1 MHGSQIG
8 GHGGLPFSP
17 SPQAV
22 AWSRRVENERMAKEI
37 KQHLFSILN
46 ESREVL
52 GKSQD
57 ICHGGRPNLRHL
69 TMAPEGFSTRMHGSQ
84 IGGHGGLPFSPSL
97 QAVAWSRRVE
107 NERMAKE
114 IKQHLFSSQSCSE
127 LDKLTWD
134 LNQLEST
141 MSQIL
146 GGLGIL
152 LATTA
157 MDRLLWSSG
166 NARMTKIFVGP
177 KAVLGS
183 LTKEYMLTH
192 GGPVALHGFGYP
204 RLVLF
209 WV

>member
-1 MHGSQIG
+1 
-8 GHGGLPFSP
+8 
-17 SPQAV
+17 
-22 AWSRRVENERMAKEI
+22 
-37 KQHLFSILN
+37 
-46 ESREVL
+46 
-52 GKSQD
+52 
-57 ICHGGRPNLRHL
+57 
-69 TMAPEGFSTRMHGSQ
+69 
-84 IGGHGGLPFSPSL
+84 
-97 QAVAWSRRVE
+97 
-107 NERMAKE
+107 MAKE

-127 LDKLTWD
+127 FDKLTWD

-141 MSQIL
+141 MSQIP

-157 MDRLLWSSG
+157 IDRLLRSSG
-166 NARMTKIFVGP
+166 NERMTKIFVGP

-192 GGPVALHGFGYP
+192 GGPVGLHGFGYP